1 MLKENRVVVFLS
13 LWVLNSLLFLVFKQI
28 LGGNVV
34 LGNDRVAAP
43 MAVVFSGLV
52 LTLATYAVE
61 PIIQKSGLKV
71 KDKKLMAIFY
81 LVANVLGI
89 WIIKRLERLTGVGI
103 SSTMYVVIV
112 GAAATFAQWA
122 VIEYVVPVITGKKI
136 GKSR

>member
-1 MLKENRVVVFLS
+1 MLKENKVVMFLS
-13 LWVLNSLLFLVFKQI
+13 LWVLNSVIFLVFKQI
-28 LGGNVV
+28 LGNNVV

-43 MAVVFSGLV
+43 MAVVFSGLL

-61 PIIQKSGLKV
+61 PIIQKSGQKV

-81 LVANVLGI
+81 FVANVLGI

-112 GAAATFAQWA
+112 GAVATFAQWA
-122 VIEYVVPVITGKKI
+122 VVQYIVPVLTGKKI
-136 GKSR
+136 GEPK